1 MQGIE
6 DAKKQIQLEIDKI
19 KQEVTSYKTEYE
31 KVKKLTI
38 DTQEE
43 VIRALTKKE
52 DKKAE
57 EATERLEYYKARM
70 NEFWDKANRML
81 ERQYGLIL
89 SLKIINEINI

>member
-31 KVKKLTI
+31 KFKTLTI
-38 DTQEE
+38 NTQEE

-57 EATERLEYYKARM
+57 EAAERLEYYKTRM
-70 NEFWDKANRML
+70 NDFWDKANRML

-89 SLKIINEINI
+89 ALKIINAN